1 MRIKIHFFIS
11 HISKMIK
18 YLFNSLFKYLFK
30 FYQQSEPK
38 RKICNPKSKI

>member
-1 MRIKIHFFIS
+1 MRIKIHIFIS

-18 YLFNSLFKYLFK
+18 YLLK

-38 RKICNPKSKI
+38 RKICNQKYKET